1 MEHLLADKLVTVSV
15 AVRDVGGEG
24 GLAGPVRVPLDD
36 ELGAEGGV
44 RSDLLHHHRAP
55 LLTQLQWST
64 QLLALLS
71 KVELDICRTNSQQLN
86 RDLLRRREM
95 SHQSPYQWD
104 PLGQYADPFY
114 PAEGEICISVFVSN
128 LTVT

>member
-36 ELGAEGGV
+36 ELRAEVGV
-44 RSDLLHHHRAP
+44 RSDLLHHHRAS
-55 LLTQLQWST
+55 LLTQLQWSA

-86 RDLLRRREM
+86 RDMLRRGKCLTNLHISGILLVNMLIHSTQLKVRFVF
-95 SHQSPYQWD
+95 
-104 PLGQYADPFY
+104 QYLFP
-114 PAEGEICISVFVSN
+114 I
-128 LTVT
+128 